1 MYVNYSLGTGKSVLL
16 REIIR
21 VRGGQG
27 HHGLAITASTG
38 IASVNIGG
46 TTVHSWAGIG
56 LGQED
61 AKRLGGKF
69 LGQPMFNNVRVR
81 WQSVDT
87 LVIDEGLC
95 AIHFISNT

>member
-1 MYVNYSLGTGKSVLL
+1 M
-16 REIIR
+16 
-21 VRGGQG
+21 RGGRG
-27 HHGLAITASTG
+27 HEGLAITASTG

-69 LGQPMFNNVRVR
+69 LGQPKFEKVRVR
-81 WQSVDT
+81 WQSVKT
-87 LVIDEGLC
+87 LIIDEGLC
-95 AIHFISNT
+95 RHLKSCLTRKLIAPFHSVHDRRKTF